1 MPGKFVV
8 RKSGKG
14 FHWNL
19 LASNGKVIASSDDY
33 ETRRAALAGIE
44 SVRKNAPKAVVVDG
58 EDIPPRTESAKLM
71 AKRVGETVAKSF
83 SGDLLVQ
90 PPR

>member
-8 RKSGKG
+8 RKSGKR

-19 LASNGKVIASSDDY
+19 LASNGKVIASSEHY

-58 EDIPPRTESAKLM
+58 EDIPSGAKLM
-71 AKRVGETVAKSF
+71 AKRVGHAVGKQF